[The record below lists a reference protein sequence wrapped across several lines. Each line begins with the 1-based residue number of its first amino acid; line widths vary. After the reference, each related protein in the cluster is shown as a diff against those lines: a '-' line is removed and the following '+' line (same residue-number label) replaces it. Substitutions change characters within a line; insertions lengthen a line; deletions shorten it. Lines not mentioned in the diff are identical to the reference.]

1 MATLRIEANGQR
13 AEGVGRAA
21 RAGQGGRW
29 TIQSLVMVFMFIVL
43 IYFLIPLF
51 WLIVSATKT
60 NEDLFGTFGLW
71 FSSDFNFWSNLQG
84 VFTYDG
90 GIFLR
95 WLWNSAYYSV
105 CSAIGATLIATLGG
119 YVFAKFRFPGR
130 DLLFAIIL
138 GAIMV
143 PNTALAFPIYLLMSK
158 IGLVNTPWAIILPSL
173 VTPFGLFLMRVYA
186 EQAIPDDLLDAGR
199 VDGASEWRLFWS
211 VALRILGPG
220 FVTVLLLTFV
230 GTWNNYFLPLLVT
243 NDPNLYP
250 LTVGL
255 SIWNGL
261 AQGFS
266 GSQILFTL
274 VITGSLLSIIPLIAG
289 FLLLQRYWQNGLTF
303 GSLKG

>member
-1 MATLRIEANGQR
+1 MTAGQIGLT
-13 AEGVGRAA
+13 EKAA
-21 RAGQGGRW
+21 RVNPRKPWAV
-29 TIQSLVMVFMFIVL
+29 QSLVMVFMLIVL
-43 IYFLIPLF
+43 VYFLLPLF

-60 NEDLFGTFGLW
+60 NTDLFGSFGLW
-71 FSSDFNFWSNLQG
+71 FSSDFNLWNNLQG

-90 GIFLR
+90 GIYLT
-95 WLWNSAYYSV
+95 WLWNSIYYSV
-105 CSAIGATLIATLGG
+105 CSAVGASLIAALAG

-130 DLLFAIIL
+130 SLLFALIL

-143 PNTALAFPIYLLMSK
+143 PNTALAVPLYLLLSN

-199 VDGASEWRLFWS
+199 IDGASEWRIFWS

-243 NDPNLYP
+243 NDPTLYP

-255 SIWNGL
+255 SNWNGL

-266 GSQILFTL
+266 GSQVLFTL
-274 VITGSLLSIIPLIAG
+274 VITGSLLSIIPLIIG

>member
-1 MATLRIEANGQR
+1 MATLRIETTGQP
-13 AEGVGRAA
+13 AESMERAA
-21 RAGQGGRW
+21 RARQRGPW
-29 TIQSLVMVFMFIVL
+29 TLQSLVMVFMLIVL
-43 IYFLIPLF
+43 VYFLVPLF

-60 NEDLFGTFGLW
+60 NPDLFGSFGLW
-71 FSSDFNFWSNLQG
+71 FSSDFNLWNNLQG

-90 GIFLR
+90 GIFLT
-95 WLWNSAYYSV
+95 WLWNSVYYSV
-105 CSAIGATLIATLGG
+105 CSAVGATLFATLAGD
-119 YVFAKFRFPGR
+119 VFAKFRFPGR
-130 DLLFAIIL
+130 NVLFAIIL

-143 PNTALAFPIYLLMSK
+143 PNTALAVPLYLLLSK

-199 VDGASEWRLFWS
+199 VDGASEWRIFWN

-230 GTWNNYFLPLLVT
+230 GTWNNFFLPLLVT
-243 NDPNLYP
+243 NDPTLYP

-255 SIWNGL
+255 SNWNGL

-274 VITGSLLSIIPLIAG
+274 VITGSLLSIIPLIIG